1 MNAQW
6 KDFLDWLNC
15 KSKNLTDSTERDQAT
30 IH

>member
-6 KDFLDWLNC
+6 KFFGLVKF